1 MEESFETVVAFLE
14 WCFNFYSPK
23 LLMLCTLIPIPI
35 DDRFNRDAEEFNR
48 YLNAYAKSHAKVILL
63 DTALKVKDFIQTNN
77 WRDIY
82 RRDATHLDKAKGAN
96 LILDLL
102 NHVLDYYFMDKS
114 SIVTSRCLNDGSE
127 ETDRLKRLYI
137 RDYHNFFR
145 RRYVKLKAEA
155 MQKGIEIPE
164 VRLQE
169 RDVDEIVPEPW
180 AREAGGKPPYTAN
193 YEAESPL
200 KRAPLKTDCTRVRW
214 TAMILR
220 KASILKGQGI
230 LSPSAAKAMAL
241 DKLNTVRNLLPRTY
255 KCEAIFE
262 LDVIASMAIGVRDG
276 VLEDHRE

>member
-1 MEESFETVVAFLE
+1 MS
-14 WCFNFYSPK
+14 
-23 LLMLCTLIPIPI
+23 
-35 DDRFNRDAEEFNR
+35 
-48 YLNAYAKSHAKVILL
+48 
-63 DTALKVKDFIQTNN
+63 
-77 WRDIY
+77 
-82 RRDATHLDKAKGAN
+82 
-96 LILDLL
+96 DLL
-102 NHVLDYYFMDKS
+102 NLALDYYVTDKS
-114 SIVTSRCLNDGSE
+114 NIVTIRCLTDCSQ

-145 RRYVKLKAEA
+145 RRYVKLKAQA

-230 LSPSAAKAMAL
+230 LSPSAVK
-241 DKLNTVRNLLPRTY
+241 KSSNLT
-255 KCEAIFE
+255 
-262 LDVIASMAIGVRDG
+262 
-276 VLEDHRE
+276 